1 MPCNVPCKMATGA
14 RAETRAVESF
24 AFAKG
29 RAFGSCSQ
37 GHTGSKAARQTTR
50 SATAAALQRDA
61 ALQVAE
67 STDLLW
73 LDWRE
78 LTDYW

>member
-1 MPCNVPCKMATGA
+1 MLCNLPCKMATA
-14 RAETRAVESF
+14 RAETCAVESF
-24 AFAKG
+24 AKG
-29 RAFGSCSQ
+29 SAFGSCSQ
-37 GHTGSKAARQTTR
+37 GHTGSKPARQTTR

>member
-1 MPCNVPCKMATGA
+1 MSIVPCKINGPA
-14 RAETRAVESF
+14 RAETCAVESF
-24 AFAKG
+24 AEG
-29 RAFGSCSQ
+29 SAFGSCSQ
-37 GHTGSKAARQTTR
+37 GHTGSKPARQTTR

>member
-1 MPCNVPCKMATGA
+1 MRRIAANV
-14 RAETRAVESF
+14 AVWTILTENW
-24 AFAKG
+24 
-29 RAFGSCSQ
+29 RLL
-37 GHTGSKAARQTTR
+37 TSKPARQTTR

-61 ALQVAE
+61 ALRVAE

>member
-1 MPCNVPCKMATGA
+1 MAISLTWNRSLRGA
-14 RAETRAVESF
+14 HLVRV
-24 AFAKG
+24 
-29 RAFGSCSQ
+29 Q